1 VSNPARA
8 KGTKWETALLPRLRA
23 LFGDQVERA
32 PLKGVHDHGD
42 FLGVPFL
49 HEAKSTQKPLFQ
61 AWARICEVKAGKA
74 WCVLWKGDGRSKT
87 GNGPYVLMPLELYE
101 LLVDASFH
109 PQHHSSCGYSDG
121 DDVRMLRDDIN
132 QMLPGG
138 ILS

>member
-1 VSNPARA
+1 MANPARA

-32 PLKGVHDHGD
+32 PLKGVHDKGD

-74 WCVLWKGDGRSKT
+74 WCVLWKGDGRTKT

-101 LLVDASFH
+101 RLVLDALDNWTY
-109 PQHHSSCGYSDG
+109 GRDRLEILK
-121 DDVRMLRDDIN
+121 DDLKE
-132 QMLPGG
+132 LAA
-138 ILS
+138 

>member
-1 VSNPARA
+1 MSNPARA

-23 LFGDQVERA
+23 LFGEQVERA

-74 WCVLWKGDGRSKT
+74 WCVLWKGDGRAKT
-87 GNGPYVLMPLELYE
+87 GNGPYVLMPIELYE
-101 LLVDASFH
+101 RLVHDALDNWEYGRSRLEILK
-109 PQHHSSCGYSDG
+109 
-121 DDVRMLRDDIN
+121 DDLKE
-132 QMLPGG
+132 LAA
-138 ILS
+138 